1 MSIRHPFQQR
11 RLADILREKA
21 LLGAAQIGP
30 GEHDRPFGERLVRE
44 GVITSEQLAQALAEQ
59 FALPYLDLGGFTAT
73 PQLFERLPAAQAYLI
88 GAVPYRLSDS
98 AIEVAIADPYDL
110 TVPERLER
118 VTGLRVKLRLA
129 SAAAIQA
136 ALKRSQGTAEVLKG
150 VSEDFRLVMVKETE
164 EGREETVSLEKLGDV
179 SSPVV
184 RLVNTL
190 LLDALAKRASD
201 VHVETYEGGISVKYR
216 IDGVLYPA
224 METLDRRHH
233 GAFVSR
239 LKVMAELDIAEKRV
253 PHDGRFKLRLGARDI
268 DFRISI
274 IPAVYGED
282 VVIRILDKS
291 AITQGV
297 RGLRLDSLGMS
308 AEILKKFRRA
318 VREPYGMVL
327 ITGPTGS
334 GKTTTLYGA
343 LSELD
348 AGEEKIITIEDPVE
362 YQLEGIVQIPVNEK
376 KGLTFAR
383 GLRSILRHDPDKIMV
398 GEIRDAE
405 TAQIALQSALTGHLV
420 FTTVHANNAF
430 DVIGR
435 FTHMGID
442 VYSFVSA
449 LNCVMAQRLVRLI
462 CPRCRREA
470 APEAELLELSGLDPE
485 RCRDQRWF
493 EGAGCE
499 HCNGTGYRGRAAI
512 TELLDLSPAVRQM
525 ILDRRPAA
533 DLQAAAMKEG
543 MVTLRQSALAKAQ
556 AGETT
561 LREINRVT
569 FVD

>member
-1 MSIRHPFQQR
+1 MKHPFQPR
-11 RLADILREKA
+11 RLADILAERR
-21 LLGAAQIGP
+21 LLGGAKIGADE
-30 GEHDRPFGERLVRE
+30 GDRQLGERLVRE
-44 GVITSEQLAQALAEQ
+44 SVITAEQLAQALAEQ
-59 FALPYLDLGGFTAT
+59 FSLPYLDLDGFTAT
-73 PQLFERLPAAQAYLI
+73 PSLFERLPAAQAYSLV
-88 GAVPYRLSDS
+88 AVPYRLNDS
-98 AIEVAIADPYDL
+98 AMEVAIADPYDL
-110 TVPERLER
+110 TLPDRLEHL
-118 VTGLRVKLRLA
+118 TGLRVKLHLA

-136 ALKRSQGTAEVLKG
+136 VLKRSQGTAEVLKG
-150 VSEDFRLVMVKETE
+150 ISEDFRLVMVKETE

-179 SSPVV
+179 ASPVV

-201 VHVETYEGGISVKYR
+201 VHIETYEGGISVKYR

-224 METLDRRHH
+224 MDTLDRRHH
-233 GAFVSR
+233 GAFISR

-253 PHDGRFKLRLGARDI
+253 PQDGRFKLRLGARDI

-274 IPAVYGED
+274 IPSVYGED

-291 AITQGV
+291 AITQGL
-297 RGLRLDSLGMS
+297 RRLRLDSLGMS
-308 AEILKKFRRA
+308 GEILKRFRRA

-334 GKTTTLYGA
+334 GKTTTLYA
-343 LSELD
+343 AMSELD

-383 GLRSILRHDPDKIMV
+383 GLRSVLRHDPDKIMV

-435 FTHMGID
+435 FTHMGVD

-462 CPRCRREA
+462 CPRCRRESQA
-470 APEAELLELSGLDPE
+470 DAELLELSGLDPARYRE
-485 RCRDQRWF
+485 HPWF

-499 HCNGTGYRGRAAI
+499 NCNGTGYRGRAAI
-512 TELLDLSPAVRQM
+512 TELLDLSPGMRQM
-525 ILDRRPAA
+525 ILDRRPAV
-533 DLQAAAMKEG
+533 DLQAAAVKEG
-543 MVTLRQSALAKAQ
+543 MSTLRQSALAKAL

-561 LREINRVT
+561 LKEINRVT